1 MPMPFDTVAV
11 VLRIVFSAF
20 LRYNRTNAVN
30 TTGYEYDGLDR
41 LIHSWEERVEGEN
54 ITEVQRSEH
63 MYDGENRIKKQSW
76 SVGGNTQRTESYTYS
91 DVDGTL
97 INMTTANG
105 ETIAFGYD
113 KLKRLETISGVT
125 GQKYIYRDIDNTK
138 TTTQIS
144 DITYTGVTDN
154 LKLSYIYDAGGN
166 IDSIKQNNKTIVE
179 YSYDAQNQLV
189 EENLPMQHIRYEY
202 VYDTCHNIRQVK
214 KYENGSTTPTVTEY
228 GYENAEWTFTWQG
241 AHDLA
246 TATANGQQIAFHYD
260 MDGVR
265 DNKTI
270 KSYLKGKFYYKI
282 PRLWKWLRS

>member
-1 MPMPFDTVAV
+1 
-11 VLRIVFSAF
+11 
-20 LRYNRTNAVN
+20 
-30 TTGYEYDGLDR
+30 
-41 LIHSWEERVEGEN
+41 
-54 ITEVQRSEH
+54 
-63 MYDGENRIKKQSW
+63 
-76 SVGGNTQRTESYTYS
+76 
-91 DVDGTL
+91 
-97 INMTTANG
+97 MTTANG
-105 ETIAFGYD
+105 ETIAFSYD

-228 GYENAEWTFTWQG
+228 GYENADWLDLLTSYNGQAITYDNIGNPLTYNNGTAWTFTWQG